1 MIGQTLGHYR
11 LLEQIG
17 AGGMGVVYLAR
28 DEQLDRD
35 VAVKV
40 LPAGTLANEED
51 RRRFRKE
58 ALSLARLNHPNVA
71 IVHAFS
77 SSEGQDFLVTE
88 YIPGVSLDEKI
99 AGQPLPIKLVL
110 DLGLQLTRGLAA
122 AHEQGVVHRDLK
134 PGNLRLTPDGRLK
147 ILDFGLA
154 QLTHPESD
162 LAATITRSTTA
173 LTSGGTVP
181 YMSPEQLRGEAVD
194 HRGDLWAAGAVLY
207 EMATGRRPFP
217 EERGALL
224 INAILNEEP
233 ELPRAI
239 NPQVPQ
245 DLENIL
251 LKALEKAPA
260 RRYQSAQDLGNDL
273 ERLASGLSP
282 VSASRRRL
290 QVDRA
295 IKIRRAVWVA
305 ALVMAALLG
314 SLAVRNVR
322 ERLSGLMLGGQE
334 KHIAV
339 LPFDNIGNDPANEAV
354 AEGLMDSMSSKL
366 SNLDAGQQSLWVVP
380 ASVVRRRKVDD
391 PMAALREL
399 GATLVV
405 KGSIQH
411 QGQAVRL
418 TVNLINAKDLRQIGS
433 VELEDPAGDI
443 ATLQNEAVAR
453 LARMMNSSVTPE
465 MVTRTGENVAPASYE
480 LYLKALGYL
489 QRYDKPGN
497 LDQAIAALTSAV
509 KGDPRFAVG
518 YSSLGEAY
526 RLKYQIDKNPKW
538 IEEATAN
545 CKRAIE
551 FNDQLPAAYVTLGRI
566 HNDTGQQD
574 LAVTEFNQA
583 LRLDAKNADAL
594 NGMAHAY
601 ESAGRLKEA
610 EAAYQKAAALRPDY
624 WDGYNTLGLFYDR
637 QNRYED
643 SIAQLKQA
651 LALTPDNAQV
661 YLNLGAVYLDT
672 ADPKHFPEAEKAL
685 QKSIS
690 LVPSAPAYSNLGY
703 LYQLQRKWAEAAAAT
718 EKALQFNDREMTAW
732 ANLRNDYQWLDNREK
747 EAYARARMLE
757 LTEQAAKANPRD
769 AQIQG
774 TLAFLYAAQRD
785 STRALPRAQSA
796 LALGGDDPNV
806 LALVAS
812 TYELLGNRQQALAF
826 TKRAVDKGYSRQ
838 SLEGDPELQ
847 SLIADPAF
855 ASIQPK

>member
-1 MIGQTLGHYR
+1 MIGQTLDHYR

-77 SSEGQDFLVTE
+77 CSERQDFLVTE

-110 DLGLQLTRGLAA
+110 DLGLQLTKGLAA

-173 LTSGGTVP
+173 LTSGGTLP
-181 YMSPEQLRGEAVD
+181 YMSPEQLRGEALD
-194 HRGDLWAAGAVLY
+194 HRCDLWAAGAVLY

-217 EERGALL
+217 DERGALL
-224 INAILNEEP
+224 ISAILNEEP

-239 NPQVPQ
+239 SPQVPQ

-251 LKALEKAPA
+251 LKALEKDPA

-295 IKIRRAVWVA
+295 IRIRRAVWVA
-305 ALVMAALLG
+305 ALVIAALLG
-314 SLAVRNVR
+314 SLAVPNVR
-322 ERLSGLMLGGQE
+322 ERLSGLMLGRQE

-354 AEGLMDSMSSKL
+354 AQGLMDSMSSKL

-391 PMAALREL
+391 PMAAFHEL

-433 VELEDPAGDI
+433 VDLEDQAGDM

-453 LARMMNSSVTPE
+453 LARMMNLSVTPDT
-465 MVTRTGENVAPASYE
+465 VTRTGENVAPASYE

-518 YSSLGEAY
+518 YSLLGEAY

-551 FNDQLPAAYVTLGRI
+551 FNDQLPSAYVTLGRI

-601 ESAGRLKEA
+601 ESAGRLQDA

-637 QNRYED
+637 QNRYQD

-672 ADPKHFPEAEKAL
+672 VDPKHFPEAEKAL

-690 LVPSAPAYSNLGY
+690 LVPSAGAYSNLGY

-718 EKALQFNDREMTAW
+718 EKALQFNDCEMTAW
-732 ANLRNDYQWLDNREK
+732 ANLRNDYQWLGNREK
-747 EAYARARMLE
+747 EAFARARMFQ
-757 LTEQAAKANPRD
+757 LTDQAAKANPRD

-774 TLAFLYAAQRD
+774 TLAFLYAAQHD

-838 SLEGDPELQ
+838 NLEGDPELQ

-855 ASIQPK
+855 AAIQPK